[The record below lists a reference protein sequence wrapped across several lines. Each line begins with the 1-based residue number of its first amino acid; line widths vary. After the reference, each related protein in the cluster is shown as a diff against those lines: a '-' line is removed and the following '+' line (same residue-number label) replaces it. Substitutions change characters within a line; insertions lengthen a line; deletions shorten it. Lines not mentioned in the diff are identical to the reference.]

1 MTPTRIR
8 QLTSQVSGE
17 ATFVSLKNT
26 HARHRADTIS
36 PLAKIWG
43 TAPGSQHS
51 RPRQAAVVVVG
62 AGMLLGSAVPAQA
75 GAISSAPAA
84 DVTAVQTWSAQAG
97 SSYTV
102 QSGDTL
108 GQIAAQHGI
117 DLSALLSLNG
127 LSLES
132 VIYPGDRIN
141 LTASAAGPA
150 AAPAA
155 APRLMTLAGSIGS
168 AGESSS
174 AVPDTSREES
184 ASSSTNQA
192 ILAAAR
198 AQLGAVQD
206 CTVLGEVALR
216 AAGISGVGDES
227 PESLMAYA
235 TPVSNPQPGDFIYY
249 ADGGMG
255 FSHNAVYIGN
265 GQAIHSGWNGNQTV
279 IESVDVGSGPVYYR
293 VNA

>member
-1 MTPTRIR
+1 M
-8 QLTSQVSGE
+8 
-17 ATFVSLKNT
+17 SLKNT
-26 HARHRADTIS
+26 RGRHRAATTS

-43 TAPGSQHS
+43 TVPAQGNS
-51 RPRQAAVVVVG
+51 RPRQAAVVIVG
-62 AGMLLGSAVPAQA
+62 AGLLLGSAVPAHA
-75 GAISSAPAA
+75 GATSSTAPAGF
-84 DVTAVQTWSAQAG
+84 TAAQAWNTQDG
-97 SSYTV
+97 SSYIV

-117 DLSALLSLNG
+117 DLPTLLSLNG
-127 LSLES
+127 LSLET

-141 LTASAAGPA
+141 LTAPVSG
-150 AAPAA
+150 PAA
-155 APRLMTLAGSIGS
+155 APRLMMLASSIES
-168 AGESSS
+168 AGESSPAAEATVRQAS
-174 AVPDTSREES
+174 T
-184 ASSSTNQA
+184 SSSTNQV

-198 AQLGAVQD
+198 AQLGAIQD

-216 AAGISGVGDES
+216 AAGIPGVGDES
-227 PESLMAYA
+227 PESLMAHA